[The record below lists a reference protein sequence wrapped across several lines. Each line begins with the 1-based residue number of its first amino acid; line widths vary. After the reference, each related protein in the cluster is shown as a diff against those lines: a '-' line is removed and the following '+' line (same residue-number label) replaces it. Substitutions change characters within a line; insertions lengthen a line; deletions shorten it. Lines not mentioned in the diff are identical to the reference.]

1 MSRFVLALTLGAGL
15 TLGGCQTLDEAG
27 ESLGLSDGG
36 PEVTTSHYEEMTAD
50 APTGPCGGD
59 GADAVQMARVDFG
72 LGVVREP
79 RLEAYM
85 NGILKRLVAASPRP
99 DCQARAFVLPNND
112 FTTVA
117 TKGGGIL
124 IPLGLLREFKSED
137 EIAAVLG
144 HELSH
149 ILYGHHDSDS
159 FLETQ
164 DDLAKGLNALNGAT
178 MLLGQMAGSDVVSS
192 LNSTTQAARAVY
204 LVSET
209 VVGPAWTRD
218 QEDQA
223 DFLGTDLMTKA
234 GYNPTGMSRVMD
246 VLIAYEKLIEERAEA
261 QSVLDDPANQEALSN
276 SVMKLAEGGATG
288 SMSTGDAIE
297 AAAGLIQ
304 VGAAWIST
312 SDTAR
317 EHRSAE
323 ERKEQV
329 SEYIRQFHR
338 DDRRRRFTE
347 DAWKAIHG
355 GGVTGTVLAHYEAA
369 SQARKQIY
377 AGEVDPALAAART
390 SVGSPTENAPYPR
403 LAFFEVRKMQ
413 GRRDKARQNLELAMR
428 DPEVPWSVYRN
439 MAELELE
446 QGRTDRAVATLDKA
460 RQVYGDPVTIVPYAI
475 TVHRRSGQADQ
486 VGKLLRRCEQDGTRA
501 MFQACLTSAQVS
513 EEQYRQGMFLIP
525 SS

>member
-1 MSRFVLALTLGAGL
+1 MSRLVLALTLGAGL

-27 ESLGLSDGG
+27 ESLGLSDSE
-36 PEVTTSHYEEMTAD
+36 PKASTSHLEDLAAD
-50 APTGPCGGD
+50 VPKGPCGGD

-85 NGILKRLVAASPRP
+85 NGILERLIAGSPRP
-99 DCQARAFVLPNND
+99 ACQARAFVLPNND

-124 IPLGLLREFKSED
+124 IPLGLLRELKSED

-149 ILYGHHDSDS
+149 LLYEHHDSDT
-159 FLETQ
+159 FLRSQ

-178 MLLGQMAGSDVVSS
+178 MLLGQMAGADVVNS
-192 LNSTTQAARAVY
+192 LNSTTKAARAVY

-223 DFLGTDLMTKA
+223 DLLGTDLITKA
-234 GYNPTGMSRVMD
+234 GYNPTAMSRLMD
-246 VLIAYEKLIEERAEA
+246 VLIAYEELIEERAEA
-261 QSVLDDPANQEALSN
+261 QSVLDDPENQKALSN
-276 SVMKLAEGGATG
+276 SVMKLAEGGTSG

-297 AAAGLIQ
+297 AAAGLVQ
-304 VGAAWIST
+304 VGTAWMAS
-312 SDTAR
+312 SGGDD

-329 SEYIRQFHR
+329 SDYIREFHR
-338 DDRRRRFTE
+338 RDRRRRFTE
-347 DAWKAIHG
+347 DAWKAIHEG
-355 GGVTGTVLAHYEAA
+355 GTTGTVLAHYQAA

-377 AGEVDPALAAART
+377 EGQVDPALAAART
-390 SVGSPTENAPYPR
+390 AVGSPTQNAPYPR

-439 MAELELE
+439 MAELDLE
-446 QGRTDRAVATLDKA
+446 QGRTARAVATLDRA
-460 RQVYGDPVTIVPYAI
+460 RQVYGDPVAIVPYAI
-475 TVHRRSGQADQ
+475 TVHRRAGQADQ
-486 VGKLLRRCEQDGTRA
+486 VGSLLRRCEQDGTRA
-501 MFQACLTSAQVS
+501 MFQACLRSAEIS
-513 EEQYRQGMFLIP
+513 EDQYRQGMFLIP
-525 SS
+525 AS